1 MERQGGGL
9 EGVQRQAGDA
19 CGDFISHPRTGLN
32 MLPRSYKSVMVD
44 GPFDVFSLTAHLKSE
59 Q

>member
-19 CGDFISHPRTGLN
+19 CGDFISHPCTGLN
-32 MLPRSYKSVMVD
+32 MLPRSYKSVRWM
-44 GPFDVFSLTAHLKSE
+44 GHLMFSPSLPI
-59 Q
+59 